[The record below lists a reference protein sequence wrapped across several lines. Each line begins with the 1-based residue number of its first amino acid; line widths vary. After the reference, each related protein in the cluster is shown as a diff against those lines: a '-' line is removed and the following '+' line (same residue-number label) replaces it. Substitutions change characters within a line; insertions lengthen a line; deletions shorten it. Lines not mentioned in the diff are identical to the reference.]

1 MIFFRKRICYNGFK
15 SMEEPHEQVGEVV
28 AVVQSVC
35 GEVVRLTTLKQR
47 EKPVSRTLL
56 S

>member
-1 MIFFRKRICYNGFK
+1 
-15 SMEEPHEQVGEVV
+15 MEEPHEQVGEVV

-35 GEVVRLTTLKQR
+35 GEVVRLTTLKHR